1 MKGYLSRY
9 VAQNLREDLSI
20 FRVLVL
26 TGARQ
31 VGKTTLALNEE
42 PFRHW
47 TYLSL
52 DDWETLELA
61 EKAPSEIF
69 ALGKDLIIDEV
80 QKAPKLVSYVKL
92 FSDQD
97 PERRFLLTGSSH
109 LLLMKEVAESL
120 AGRAAYREL
129 LPLTLSEVYQQPLPS
144 WLLMPERLENL
155 PKSPLEEDILW
166 LLFRGFLPPLL
177 RLTKPR
183 QVFSWWQ
190 SYVRTYLER
199 DLRDLAHITHLP
211 DYRRLM
217 RLLVLRTG
225 GILKISDLARDLG
238 LPQTT
243 VSRYIH
249 LLETSCLLIRLP
261 AFTNNMAKRVI
272 KSPKVYFL
280 DPGLASHLMDK
291 RNLKDL
297 SREEQAKLFE
307 NLVFL
312 NLYVFSEIEGGR
324 LYYFRTYGGRE
335 KEVDFVLE
343 VAGSVVGVEVKFE
356 KEVGFKDVENLR
368 FFREITPSFQ
378 TGFVIYLGERLQKL
392 GKDLYAVPWRW
403 L

>member
-1 MKGYLSRY
+1 
-9 VAQNLREDLSI
+9 
-20 FRVLVL
+20 
-26 TGARQ
+26 
-31 VGKTTLALNEE
+31 
-42 PFRHW
+42 
-47 TYLSL
+47 
-52 DDWETLELA
+52 
-61 EKAPSEIF
+61 
-69 ALGKDLIIDEV
+69 
-80 QKAPKLVSYVKL
+80 
-92 FSDQD
+92 
-97 PERRFLLTGSSH
+97 
-109 LLLMKEVAESL
+109 
-120 AGRAAYREL
+120 
-129 LPLTLSEVYQQPLPS
+129 
-144 WLLMPERLENL
+144 
-155 PKSPLEEDILW
+155 
-166 LLFRGFLPPLL
+166 
-177 RLTKPR
+177 
-183 QVFSWWQ
+183 
-190 SYVRTYLER
+190 
-199 DLRDLAHITHLP
+199 
-211 DYRRLM
+211 M

-238 LPQTT
+238 FSQTT

-280 DPGLASHLMDK
+280 DPSLASHLMDK
-291 RNLKDL
+291 RDLKDL

-343 VAGSVVGVEVKFE
+343 VAGSVVGVEVKFK

-392 GKDLYAVPWRW
+392 GKDLYAVPWRG